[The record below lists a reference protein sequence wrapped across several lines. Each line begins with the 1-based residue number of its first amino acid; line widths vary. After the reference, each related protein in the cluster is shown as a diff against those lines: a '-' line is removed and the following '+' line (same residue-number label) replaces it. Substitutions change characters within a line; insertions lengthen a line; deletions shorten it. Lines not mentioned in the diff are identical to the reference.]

1 IFDAVKTV
9 FAKNMEEPV
18 KGEERLN
25 KGRSVITKVVN
36 SLTAKSEIGSP
47 MASMYLL
54 GHSDHYTS
62 HQFQRFYWRSYVK
75 EGIVGISP
83 VLDYMYRPRKY
94 ENVSLYDWIRFSNK
108 TKLDKKSVSHWSE
121 LPRKSDGEPEVE
133 SESELST
140 RCSDSSDDSD
150 TDASSDS
157 NESSNS
163 NTSSEAIDEVDTET
177 NSQIHDD
184 LYKQQLSESDYHRY
198 DYFLDEHPQHNTHK
212 VRLVP
217 EAKGKVPDFAGG
229 ALPRHDRGNREEYCM
244 TMLTLFHPWRR
255 GRELKNLD
263 QTWNQSFEAY
273 QFTDRQKQIIKF
285 FNLRYECNDARDDF
299 SAQRKAQQNDRNGWP
314 QNLDDK
320 TLEWLDT
327 HDNNQSYAEF
337 SSIVNEDEDNV
348 KFSDSM
354 LNSLK
359 RMADTEQLAEANG
372 LME

>member
-18 KGEERLN
+18 TGEERMN

-108 TKLDKKSVSHWSE
+108 TKPDKKSTDRAEKQAQREFDVEYIIKHDWIVKNKKE
-121 LPRKSDGEPEVE
+121 GEKLI
-133 SESELST
+133 SN
-140 RCSDSSDDSD
+140 
-150 TDASSDS
+150 TD
-157 NESSNS
+157 
-163 NTSSEAIDEVDTET
+163 TSSEANNEIDTKT

-184 LYKQQLSESDYHRY
+184 IYKQQLSESDYHRY

-255 GRELKNLD
+255 GRDLKNLD
-263 QTWNQSFEAY
+263 QTWDQSFEAY
-273 QFTDRQKQIIKF
+273 QFTDRQRQIIKF

-359 RMADTEQLAEANG
+359 RMADTEELAEANG